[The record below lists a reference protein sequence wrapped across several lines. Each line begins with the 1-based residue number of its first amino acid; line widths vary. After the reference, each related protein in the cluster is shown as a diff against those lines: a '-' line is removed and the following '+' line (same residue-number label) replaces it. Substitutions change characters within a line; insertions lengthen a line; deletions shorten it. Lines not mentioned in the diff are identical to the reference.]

1 MSRALPTTE
10 GEERGTGR
18 DGSAEP
24 GRSTQPG
31 RGAGPGTVGR
41 ARRVAPLVLAAG
53 LVVLLVV
60 SVVVSVSIG
69 QVDVPVGES
78 FRILLRE
85 LTGTGGP
92 GDPMAVDVIWSIRFP
107 RVLLAAVVGAGLALC
122 GTVMQAT
129 LQNPLADPFILG
141 ISSGAS
147 LGAAFAILVGFGAAG
162 TAGAAAGLGVPFWAF
177 AGALAAA
184 GLVLVVGNAGSRAS
198 AVKLI
203 LAGTAVNALCGAA
216 SSALVYFANSAEGV
230 RSVTFWTMGS
240 LASAEWATLPA
251 VSTVVLVV
259 LVFFLFQSRV
269 LNSLLMG
276 DEAAVTLGIDPGLY
290 RRIHLVLAAVVTGM
304 LVATC
309 GIIGFVGLIVPHVA
323 RSVIG
328 PDHRG
333 LLPVTVLF
341 GALFLIWADVA
352 ARVVVPNAELPIGIV
367 TSVLGAPLF
376 LHMLIRKEYGF
387 GDK

>member
-1 MSRALPTTE
+1 MSQDVIGAERKERWEEPRKERRTARA
-10 GEERGTGR
+10 
-18 DGSAEP
+18 
-24 GRSTQPG
+24 G
-31 RGAGPGTVGR
+31 RGGR
-41 ARRVAPLVLAAG
+41 AWRPAPSVLVAALLLLLAG
-53 LVVLLVV
+53 

-69 QVDVPVGES
+69 QIDVPVRDS
-78 FRILLRE
+78 ARVLLHE
-85 LTGTGGP
+85 PTGIGAP
-92 GDPMAVDVIWSIRFP
+92 GDPVFMDVIWNIRLP

-129 LQNPLADPFILG
+129 LQNPLADPFVLG

-147 LGAAFAILVGFGAAG
+147 LGAAFAILTGFGAAG
-162 TAGAAAGLGVPFWAF
+162 TAGAVAGLGVPFWAF
-177 AGALAAA
+177 IGALAAA
-184 GLVLVVGNAGSRAS
+184 ALVLGVGSAGSRTS
-198 AVKLI
+198 PVKLI

-216 SSALVYFANSAEGV
+216 SGALVYFAGSAEGV
-230 RSVTFWTMGS
+230 RSVTFWSMGS

-251 VSTVVLVV
+251 VSTVVLIATA
-259 LVFFLFQSRV
+259 FFLFRSRV
-269 LNSLLMG
+269 LNALLMG
-276 DEAAVTLGIDPGLY
+276 DEAAVTLGIDPGLH
-290 RRIHLVLAAVVTGM
+290 RWIHLVLAAVVTGM

-309 GIIGFVGLIVPHVA
+309 GIIGFVGLIVPHVV
-323 RSVIG
+323 RSAIG

-333 LLPVTVLF
+333 LIPVAVLS

-352 ARVVVPNAELPIGIV
+352 ARVAVPNAELPIGIV

>member
-1 MSRALPTTE
+1 MSQDVIGAERKERWEEPRKERRTARA
-10 GEERGTGR
+10 GRGGR
-18 DGSAEP
+18 A
-24 GRSTQPG
+24 GRSAPSVLVAALLLLL
-31 RGAGPGTVGR
+31 AG
-41 ARRVAPLVLAAG
+41 
-53 LVVLLVV
+53 

-69 QVDVPVGES
+69 QVDVPVRES
-78 FRILLRE
+78 ARVLLHE
-85 LTGTGGP
+85 LTGIGGP
-92 GDPMAVDVIWSIRFP
+92 GDPVFMDVIWSIRLP

-129 LQNPLADPFILG
+129 LQNPLADPFVLG

-147 LGAAFAILVGFGAAG
+147 LGAAFAILTGFGAAG
-162 TAGAAAGLGVPFWAF
+162 AVGAVAGLGVPFWAF
-177 AGALAAA
+177 IGALAAA
-184 GLVLVVGNAGSRAS
+184 ALVLGVGSAGSRTS
-198 AVKLI
+198 PVKLI

-216 SSALVYFANSAEGV
+216 SSALVYFADSAEGV
-230 RSVTFWTMGS
+230 RSVTFWSMGS

-251 VSTVVLVV
+251 VSTVVLIATA
-259 LVFFLFQSRV
+259 FFLFRSRA
-269 LNSLLMG
+269 LNALLMG
-276 DEAAVTLGIDPGLY
+276 DEAAVTLGINPGPH

-309 GIIGFVGLIVPHVA
+309 GIIGFVGLIVPHVV
-323 RSVIG
+323 RSAIG

-333 LLPVTVLF
+333 LLPVAVLS

>member
-1 MSRALPTTE
+1 MSGRDVLAAE
-10 GEERGTGR
+10 REERR
-18 DGSAEP
+18 AA
-24 GRSTQPG
+24 RAG
-31 RGAGPGTVGR
+31 RGAG
-41 ARRVAPLVLAAG
+41 ARRVAPSVLVLILLFLLAG
-53 LVVLLVV
+53 
-60 SVVVSVSIG
+60 SVAVSVSIG
-69 QVDVPVGES
+69 QVDVPVRES
-78 FRILLRE
+78 SRILLHE
-85 LTGTGGP
+85 LTGIGSP
-92 GDPMAVDVIWSIRFP
+92 GDAMFVDVIRSIRLP

-122 GTVMQAT
+122 GTVMQST
-129 LQNPLADPFILG
+129 LQNPLADPFVLG

-147 LGAAFAILVGFGAAG
+147 LGAAFAILTGFGAAG
-162 TAGAAAGLGVPFWAF
+162 AVGAVAGLGVPFWAF
-177 AGALAAA
+177 VGALAAA
-184 GLVLVVGNAGSRAS
+184 ALVLGVGSAGSRTS
-198 AVKLI
+198 PVKLI

-216 SSALVYFANSAEGV
+216 SSALVYFADSAEGV
-230 RSVTFWTMGS
+230 RSVTFWSMGS

-251 VSTVVLVV
+251 VSIVVLVAT
-259 LVFFLFQSRV
+259 VFFLFRSRV
-269 LNSLLMG
+269 LNALLMG
-276 DEAAVTLGIDPGLY
+276 DEAAVTLGIDPGLH

-309 GIIGFVGLIVPHVA
+309 GIIGFVGLIVPHVV

-333 LLPVTVLF
+333 LIPVAVLS

-352 ARVVVPNAELPIGIV
+352 ARVAVPNAELPIGIV

>member
-1 MSRALPTTE
+1 MS
-10 GEERGTGR
+10 EERRT
-18 DGSAEP
+18 AA
-24 GRSTQPG
+24 G
-31 RGAGPGTVGR
+31 RGGGAKRHTVHLALVAALVALLAG
-41 ARRVAPLVLAAG
+41 
-53 LVVLLVV
+53 

-69 QVDVPVGES
+69 QVDVPLRES
-78 FRILLRE
+78 WRILFSE
-85 LTGTGGP
+85 LTGIGGP
-92 GDPMAVDVIWSIRFP
+92 ADPVFVDVIWSIRFP

-129 LQNPLADPFILG
+129 LQNPLADPFVLG

-162 TAGAAAGLGVPFWAF
+162 AAGLGVPVWAF
-177 AGALAAA
+177 IGALAAA
-184 GLVLVVGNAGSRAS
+184 ALVLGVGSAGSRTS
-198 AVKLI
+198 PVKLI
-203 LAGTAVNALCGAA
+203 LAGTAVNSLCAAA

-240 LASAEWATLPA
+240 LASADWATLPP

-259 LVFFLFQSRV
+259 MAFFLFQSRV
-269 LNSLLMG
+269 MNSLLMG
-276 DEAAVTLGIDPGLY
+276 DEAAVTLGADPVLY
-290 RRIHLVLAAVVTGM
+290 RRIYLVLAAVVTGM

-323 RSVIG
+323 RSVVG
-328 PDHRG
+328 PDHRR
-333 LLPVTVLF
+333 LLPVTVLS
-341 GALFLIWADVA
+341 GALFLIWADVV
-352 ARVVVPNAELPIGIV
+352 ARVAVPHAELPIGMV

>member
-1 MSRALPTTE
+1 MSQDVTASERKERPGERRTTRA
-10 GEERGTGR
+10 
-18 DGSAEP
+18 
-24 GRSTQPG
+24 G
-31 RGAGPGTVGR
+31 RGGR
-41 ARRVAPLVLAAG
+41 AWRPAPSVLVAALLLLLAG
-53 LVVLLVV
+53 

-69 QVDVPVGES
+69 QVDVPVRES
-78 FRILLRE
+78 ARVLLDG
-85 LTGTGGP
+85 LTGIGGH
-92 GDPMAVDVIWSIRFP
+92 GDPVFVDVIWNIRLP

-129 LQNPLADPFILG
+129 LQNPLADPFVLG

-147 LGAAFAILVGFGAAG
+147 LGAAFAILAGFGAAG
-162 TAGAAAGLGVPFWAF
+162 TAGAVAGLGVPFWAF
-177 AGALAAA
+177 VGALAAA
-184 GLVLVVGNAGSRAS
+184 ALVLGVGSAGSRTS
-198 AVKLI
+198 PVKLI
-203 LAGTAVNALCGAA
+203 LAGTAVNSLCGAA
-216 SSALVYFANSAEGV
+216 SSALVYFADSAEGV
-230 RSVTFWTMGS
+230 RSVTFWSMGS

-251 VSTVVLVV
+251 VSTVVLTATA
-259 LVFFLFQSRV
+259 FFLFRSRV
-269 LNSLLMG
+269 LNALLMG
-276 DEAAVTLGIDPGLY
+276 DEAAVTLGIDPGLH

-309 GIIGFVGLIVPHVA
+309 GIIGFAGLIVPHVV
-323 RSVIG
+323 RSAIG

-333 LLPVTVLF
+333 LLPVAVLS

-352 ARVVVPNAELPIGIV
+352 ARVAVPNAELPIGIV